1 VLRALSRQQE
11 QPKWLSP
18 EGLAAELGV
27 PVKTVYV
34 WNSKGTGPRAA
45 HMGRHVRYR
54 RADVDA
60 WVNEQYAPD
69 RPAA

>member
-1 VLRALSRQQE
+1 MSE
-11 QPKWLSP
+11 QREWLGV
-18 EGLAAELGV
+18 EDLATKFDV

-45 HMGRHVRYR
+45 RFGRHVRYR
-54 RADVDA
+54 RADVEIWIA
-60 WVNEQYAPD
+60 EQYGDA